1 MVEHKD
7 TLEIAPEFE
16 LAPDEMVLNMGPQH
30 PSTHGVLRLILKTDG
45 ELVKAVKPVI
55 GYLHRCAEKFAEAV
69 QYNQFV
75 PYTDRLDYLASMNNN
90 WGYCLAVE
98 KLLNIKVPERA
109 EYIRVIMAELNRIAS
124 HLVAFGTFGLDMGAW
139 TPILYAFRER
149 EKIMDIF
156 ERACGA
162 RLTYNYYTIG
172 GVWKDID
179 SKTIQMIID
188 FCNYFEPKIDEYDD
202 LLSYNEIFVKRT
214 ANIGILPADLAINY
228 GVSGPCLRGSGVKYD
243 IRKNDPY
250 SIYDRFDFEIP
261 IGTGEKGTVG
271 DSWDRYM
278 VRIREMGEC
287 VKIIRQAIAHMPDGD
302 IQAPIRVIRPPKG
315 EVYSRTENPKG
326 ELGYY
331 IISQATDKPWRVK
344 IRAPSFSNLSVLP
357 EICQNH
363 LIADIIAILG
373 SIDIV
378 LGEVDR

>member
-45 ELVKAVKPVI
+45 EVVKAVKPVI
-55 GYLHRCAEKFAEAV
+55 GYLHRCAEKCAEALA
-69 QYNQFV
+69 YYQFV

-149 EKIMDIF
+149 EKILDIF

-172 GVWKDID
+172 GVWNDLDKTTID
-179 SKTIQMIID
+179 MIID
-188 FCNYFEPKIDEYDD
+188 FCNYFEPKIDEYDN
-202 LLSYNEIFVKRT
+202 LLSYNEIFIKRT
-214 ANIGILPADLAINY
+214 ANIGILPAELAINY

-250 SIYDRFDFEIP
+250 GVYDRFDFEIP

-278 VRIREMGEC
+278 VRIREMREC
-287 VKIIRQAIAHMPDGD
+287 IKIIRQAVAQLPDGD
-302 IQAPIRVIRPPKG
+302 IQAPVRVIRPPKG

-331 IISQATDKPWRVK
+331 LISQGTDKPYRLK

>member
-16 LAPDEMVLNMGPQH
+16 LGPDEMVLNMGPQH

-55 GYLHRCAEKFAEAV
+55 GYLHRCAEKCAEAV
-69 QYNQFV
+69 QYHQFV

-179 SKTIQMIID
+179 RKTIEMIND
-188 FCNYFEPKIDEYDD
+188 FCSYFEPKIDDYDD

-214 ANIGILPADLAINY
+214 ANIGILPADVAINY

-250 SIYDRFDFEIP
+250 GVYDRFDFEIP
-261 IGTGEKGTVG
+261 IGRGEKGTTG

-278 VRIREMGEC
+278 VRIREMREC
-287 VKIIRQAIAHMPDGD
+287 LKIIRQAIVQIPDGD
-302 IQAPIRVIRPPKG
+302 IQAPVRVIRPSKG

-331 IISQATDKPWRVK
+331 IISQGADKPWRVK

-363 LIADIIAILG
+363 LIADIVAILG